1 MGLGVA
7 FDGRCRLR
15 DFTYKNV
22 QEIVRYCGAETPQTI
37 ELVEQA
43 IRSACTSWEPA
54 DEDNKPVVD
63 VNRA

>member
-7 FDGRCRLR
+7 FDGWCRLW
-15 DFTYKNV
+15 DFTYENV
-22 QEIVRYCGAETPQTI
+22 QNIVRYFGAKTPQTI
-37 ELVEQA
+37 ELVEKA